1 MPAEPLS
8 APVGRTAELTC
19 TYSTSVGDNFAL
31 EWSFVPPGKP
41 ISASHPVSWEH
52 LRQWGALRSLEGVGW
67 ERQAQGP
74 ARVRVLSQRGFLGWS
89 LCVDADICGLLDL
102 RTTVWAT
109 L

>member
-8 APVGRTAELTC
+8 APVGRTAELPC

-52 LRQWGALRSLEGVGW
+52 LRRRGALLPLVGVGW
-67 ERQAQGP
+67 ERQAQRACQDEG
-74 ARVRVLSQRGFLGWS
+74 AGSERVPWLV
-89 LCVDADICGLLDL
+89 
-102 RTTVWAT
+102 TVRA
-109 L
+109 